1 MSFDGDKK
9 REHAA
14 AADQALQ
21 EQDFRKAAFHLAK
34 AAEFALKLSDKSEGK
49 VRRSFVVE
57 ARELVEVAEDLQ
69 AKVPP
74 ARKARASA
82 DEPKAAKDPSADK
95 GQGLEGDDD
104 WLVTEK
110 PTVRLTDIAGMDD
123 VKAKLAEMV
132 IEPMKHPDQARA
144 WGIRAGGG
152 ILLFGPPGNGK
163 TTLGKAVAGEL
174 DAAFFYATGAEIRSK
189 WHGES
194 EQRLRKLIQA
204 ARAQPVSVLF
214 LDDVDGLLPKRGG
227 NSVVD
232 NRIVVQFLAEV
243 GGFMES
249 PNVLLLLGATN
260 KPWDIDE
267 AVFRTGRFDEK
278 IFVGLPDLP
287 ARQFMIQQHLGQ
299 APVDPTVNAAVLA
312 DQTGGY
318 TGSDLV
324 AIIQSAKRAGF
335 RRAISGGSPVLTAAD
350 IEGAMKTIPSSA
362 TPQMMKDYEK
372 FAQARFK

>member
-1 MSFDGDKK
+1 MSLESDKK
-9 REHAA
+9 RQYSGL
-14 AADQALQ
+14 ADRAMD
-21 EQDFRKAAFHLAK
+21 EGHYRKAAFNMAK
-34 AAEFALKLSDKSEGK
+34 AAEFSLKLADKCDGK
-49 VRRSFVVE
+49 VRRAYVKE
-57 ARELVEVAEDLQ
+57 ARDFVEIAEGIQ
-69 AKVPP
+69 T
-74 ARKARASA
+74 KASPSQQTHASNK
-82 DEPKAAKDPSADK
+82 EDPGRGERDT
-95 GQGLEGDDD
+95 D

-110 PTVRLTDIAGMDD
+110 PNVRLSDIAGMDA

-132 IEPMKHPDQARA
+132 LEPMRHPDQAKE

-174 DAAFFYATGAEIRSK
+174 DAAFYYATGAEIRSK

-194 EQRLRKLIQA
+194 EQRLRKLITA
-204 ARAQPVSVLF
+204 ARSSPVSVLF
-214 LDDVDGLLPKRGG
+214 LDDVDGLLPRRGG

-243 GGFMES
+243 GGFTDS

-278 IFVGLPDLP
+278 IFVGLPDAA
-287 ARQFMIQQHLGQ
+287 AREFMIRTNFGQ
-299 APVDPTVNAAVLA
+299 APIAPEVDVAALA
-312 DQTGGY
+312 NKLDGC
-318 TGSDLV
+318 TGSDIG

-335 RRAISGGSPVLTAAD
+335 RRSLESGSNLLAMAD
-350 IEGAMKTIPSSA
+350 IEAAMKTIPPSA
-362 TPQMMKDYEK
+362 TADMMNEYEK
-372 FAQARFK
+372 FATARFK

>member
-9 REHAA
+9 REYAA
-14 AADQALQ
+14 GADQALRDN
-21 EQDFRKAAFHLAK
+21 DFRRAAFNMAK
-34 AAEFALKLSDKSEGK
+34 AAEFALKLADKSEGK
-49 VRRSFVVE
+49 VRRSHIAE
-57 ARELVEVAEDLQ
+57 ARDFVELAEELQNKAPAAVAKPEGRT
-69 AKVPP
+69 
-74 ARKARASA
+74 ARDASA
-82 DEPKAAKDPSADK
+82 AGGCDAPT
-95 GQGLEGDDD
+95 D
-104 WLVTEK
+104 WLVSEK

-132 IEPMKHPDQARA
+132 IEPMRHPDKARE
-144 WGIRAGGG
+144 WGIKAGGG

-204 ARAQPVSVLF
+204 ARSQPVSVLF

-232 NRIVVQFLAEV
+232 NRLVVQFLAEV
-243 GGFMES
+243 GGFADS

-278 IFVGLPDLP
+278 IFVGLPDQA
-287 ARQFMIQQHLGQ
+287 ARQFMVQKNLGD
-299 APVDPTVNAAVLA
+299 APKEPTVDPAGLA
-312 DQTGGY
+312 DKLDGY
-318 TGSDLV
+318 TGSDIV
-324 AIIQSAKRAGF
+324 AIVQSAKRAGF
-335 RRAISGGSPVLTAAD
+335 RRTINGGSNVLTAED
-350 IEGAMKTIPSSA
+350 IGAAMKTIPSSA
-362 TPQMMKDYEK
+362 SDQMMKEYEK
-372 FAQARFK
+372 FAAARFR